1 MVMGR
6 ILRIAAPSLV
16 LIVALV
22 LVVTSFGAS
31 CNFTSLSGPTP
42 TPTPEQLGVVDEAW
56 NTILNDYVDKD
67 KVDLDTLSSSAIKA
81 MLESIHDPYAAYFD
95 AAEFKTIEEMNLQ
108 GTYGGIGAIV
118 TIKDGQLTVIAPI
131 AGTPAERAGIK
142 PQDRILEINGNS
154 TEGVSLEEAV
164 LKIQGEPGTQVTIRV
179 LHQGEEVPVTLVI
192 TREEINLPSVYQEI
206 GNATS
211 TPTTSPAPTVTP
223 MPNGIA
229 VITITYFSERTG
241 DETISA
247 LKDVLA
253 SGAKG
258 IVLDLRDN
266 PGGVLDSAVTVASQ
280 FLKDG
285 IVVYALD
292 SNGEK
297 ETWKVKPGGLAPD
310 VPLAV
315 LVNGNSASASEVVA
329 GALQDYGRAPLIGN
343 QTFGKGSINHFRQ
356 LSDGSAIYI
365 SIGRWYTPNGRQ
377 IEGNGLTPDIVV
389 ERTEQDIQQGKDP
402 QLDRAIE
409 YIKSKL

>member
-1 MVMGR
+1 MGK
-6 ILRIAAPSLV
+6 ILRIAAPLLV
-16 LIVALV
+16 LTVVLV
-22 LVVTSFGAS
+22 LLVTSLGAG
-31 CNFTSLSGPTP
+31 CSLSLLTGPTP
-42 TPTPEQLGVVDEAW
+42 TPKQLGVIDEAW

-67 KVDLDTLSSSAIKA
+67 KVDLDALSSSAIKA

-95 AAEFKTIEEMNLQ
+95 AAEFKTIEQMNVQ
-108 GTYGGIGAIV
+108 GIYGGIGAMV
-118 TIKDGQLTVIAPI
+118 TIKDGQLTVVAAI
-131 AGTPAERAGIK
+131 AGTPAEKAGIK
-142 PQDRILEINGNS
+142 PQDKILEIDGNS
-154 TEGVSLEEAV
+154 TEGMSLEEAV
-164 LKIQGEPGTQVTIRV
+164 LKIQGDPDTKVKLQV
-179 LHQGEEVPVTLVI
+179 LHQGEETPVELEI
-192 TREEINLPSVYQEI
+192 TREEIDLPSVYTKI

-211 TPTTSPAPTVTP
+211 TPATTPSLPVKPL
-223 MPNGIA
+223 PNGIA

-241 DETISA
+241 DDTVSA

-253 SGAKG
+253 RGAKG
-258 IVLDLRDN
+258 IVLDLRDD
-266 PGGVLDSAVTVASQ
+266 PGGILDSAVTVANQ

-285 IVVYALD
+285 IVLYELD
-292 SNGEK
+292 SNDK
-297 ETWKVKPGGLAPD
+297 KQTWDVKPGGLATD

-315 LVNGNSASASEVVA
+315 LVNENSASASEVVA

-389 ERTEQDIQQGKDP
+389 DRTEQDIQQGNDP

-409 YIKSKL
+409 YIESKL

>member
-1 MVMGR
+1 MGKM
-6 ILRIAAPSLV
+6 LRIAAPLLL
-16 LIVALV
+16 LIVAIV
-22 LVVTSFGAS
+22 LLVTSLGAS
-31 CNFTSLSGPTP
+31 CDFSSLSGSTP
-42 TPTPEQLGVVDEAW
+42 TPKQLGVVDEAW

-67 KVDLDTLSSSAIKA
+67 KVDLDALSSSAIKA

-95 AAEFKTIEEMNLQ
+95 AAEYKTIKQINLE
-108 GTYGGIGAIV
+108 GTYGGIGAVV
-118 TIKDGQLTVIAPI
+118 TIADGNLTVIAPI
-131 AGTPAERAGIK
+131 AGMPAEREGIK
-142 PQDRILEINGNS
+142 PQDKILEINGNS
-154 TEGVSLEEAV
+154 TQGMSLEEAV
-164 LKIQGEPGTQVTIRV
+164 LKIQGKTGTQVTLQV
-179 LHQGEEVPVTLVI
+179 LHQGEENPVTIVI
-192 TREEINLPSVYQEI
+192 TREEIDVSSVYPEI
-206 GNATS
+206 IQGNSTL
-211 TPTTSPAPTVTP
+211 TPTPAPTVTP
-223 MPNGIA
+223 LPNGIA

-241 DETISA
+241 DEIVSA
-247 LKDVLA
+247 LKNVLA

-266 PGGVLDSAVTVASQ
+266 PGGVLDSAVIVTSQ

-285 IVVYALD
+285 IVLYALD
-292 SNGEK
+292 SNGKK
-297 ETWKVKPGGLAPD
+297 ETWDVKPGGLATD
-310 VPLAV
+310 LPLAV

-329 GALQDYGRAPLIGN
+329 GALQDYERAPLIGN

>member
-1 MVMGR
+1 MGKMFR
-6 ILRIAAPSLV
+6 VAAPLLLLTVVLV
-16 LIVALV
+16 LLV
-22 LVVTSFGAS
+22 ISLGAG
-31 CNFTSLSGPTP
+31 CSLSLLTAPTP
-42 TPTPEQLGVVDEAW
+42 TPKQLGVVDEAW

-67 KVDLDTLSSSAIKA
+67 KVDLDALSSSAIKA

-95 AAEFKTIEEMNLQ
+95 AAEFKTIEQMNVE

-118 TIKDGQLTVIAPI
+118 TIRNEQLTVIAPI
-131 AGTPAERAGIK
+131 AGTPAEKAGIK
-142 PQDRILEINGNS
+142 PGDKILTIDGNS
-154 TEGVSLEEAV
+154 TQGMSLEEAV
-164 LKIQGEPGTQVTIRV
+164 LKVQGNPGTKVTLEV
-179 LHQGEEVPVTLVI
+179 VHQGEETPITLVI
-192 TREEINLPSVYQEI
+192 TREEINLPSVYPEI

-211 TPTTSPAPTVTP
+211 TSPTTPAPTVTP
-223 MPNGIA
+223 LPSGIA

-241 DETISA
+241 DEITSA

-266 PGGVLDSAVTVASQ
+266 PGGILDSAVAVASQ
-280 FLKDG
+280 FLKQG
-285 IVVYALD
+285 IVLYALD
-292 SNGEK
+292 SSEKK
-297 ETWKVKPGGLAPD
+297 ETWNVKPGGLATD
-310 VPLAV
+310 LPLAV

-389 ERTEQDIQQGKDP
+389 NTTEQDIQQGKDP

-409 YIKSKL
+409 YIESKM

>member
-1 MVMGR
+1 MGKMF
-6 ILRIAAPSLV
+6 RIAAPLLLLTMV
-16 LIVALV
+16 LV
-22 LVVTSFGAS
+22 LVI
-31 CNFTSLSGPTP
+31 TSLGANCSLSSLTGPTP
-42 TPTPEQLGVVDEAW
+42 TPKQLGVVDEAW
-56 NTILNDYVDKD
+56 SVILNDYVDKD
-67 KVDLDTLSSSAIKA
+67 KVDLDALSSSAIKA

-95 AAEFKTIEEMNLQ
+95 AAEFKTIEQMNVQ
-108 GTYGGIGAIV
+108 GTYGGIGAMV

-131 AGTPAERAGIK
+131 AGTPAEKAGIK
-142 PQDRILEINGNS
+142 PQDKILEIDGNS
-154 TEGVSLEEAV
+154 TAGMSLEEAV
-164 LKIQGEPGTQVTIRV
+164 LKVQGDPGTKVTLQV
-179 LHQGEEVPVTLVI
+179 LHQGEETPVELVI
-192 TREEINLPSVYQEI
+192 TREEINLPSVYPEI

-211 TPTTSPAPTVTP
+211 TPATTPSPPVKP
-223 MPNGIA
+223 LPNGIA

-241 DETISA
+241 DETVSA

-253 SGAKG
+253 RGAKG
-258 IVLDLRDN
+258 IVLDLRDD
-266 PGGVLDSAVTVASQ
+266 PGGILDSAVTVANQ

-285 IVVYALD
+285 IVLYELD
-292 SNGEK
+292 SNDEK
-297 ETWKVKPGGLAPD
+297 QTWDVKPGGLATD

-389 ERTEQDIQQGKDP
+389 NTTEEDIRQGKDP

-409 YIKSKL
+409 YIESKL

>member
-1 MVMGR
+1 MGKVF
-6 ILRIAAPSLV
+6 RIAAPL
-16 LIVALV
+16 LLLTIVLV
-22 LVVTSFGAS
+22 LVITSLGAS

-42 TPTPEQLGVVDEAW
+42 TPKQLGVVNEAW

-67 KVDLDTLSSSAIKA
+67 KVDLNALSSSAIKA
-81 MLESIHDPYAAYFD
+81 MLKSIHDPYAAYFD
-95 AAEFKTIEEMNLQ
+95 AAEYKVIEEMNLQ
-108 GTYGGIGAIV
+108 GTYGGIGAMV

-131 AGTPAERAGIK
+131 AGTPAEKAGIRPGDK
-142 PQDRILEINGNS
+142 ILTIDGNS
-154 TEGVSLEEAV
+154 TQGMSLEEAV
-164 LKIQGEPGTQVTIRV
+164 LKIQGGPGTQVTIQV
-179 LHQGEEVPVTLVI
+179 LHQGEGTPITLVI
-192 TREEINLPSVYQEI
+192 TREEINLPSVYPEI
-206 GNATS
+206 IQGNAT
-211 TPTTSPAPTVTP
+211 PTTTPSPTVTP
-223 MPNGIA
+223 LPNGIA

-241 DETISA
+241 EETVSA
-247 LKDVLA
+247 LKSMLA

-266 PGGVLDSAVTVASQ
+266 PGGILDSAVTVASQ

-285 IVVYALD
+285 IVLYALD
-292 SNGEK
+292 SSGKK
-297 ETWKVKPGGLAPD
+297 ETWDVKPGGLATD
-310 VPLAV
+310 LPLAV

-402 QLDRAIE
+402 QLDKAIE

>member
-1 MVMGR
+1 MGKM
-6 ILRIAAPSLV
+6 LRVAAPFLLLTVV
-16 LIVALV
+16 LA
-22 LVVTSFGAS
+22 LVVTSLGAS
-31 CNFTSLSGPTP
+31 CSLPLLTGSTP
-42 TPTPEQLGVVDEAW
+42 TSKQLGVVDEAW
-56 NTILNDYVDKD
+56 NTIINDYVDKD
-67 KVDLDTLSSSAIKA
+67 KVDLDALRSSAIKA
-81 MLESIHDPYAAYFD
+81 MLESIQDPYAAYFD
-95 AAEFKTIEEMNLQ
+95 AAEFKTIEQTNVQ
-108 GTYGGIGAIV
+108 GTYEGIGAMV

-131 AGTPAERAGIK
+131 AGTPAEKAGIK
-142 PQDRILEINGNS
+142 PQDKILEIDGNS
-154 TEGVSLEEAV
+154 TQGMSLEEAV
-164 LKIQGEPGTQVTIRV
+164 SKVQGDPGTKVTLQV
-179 LHQGEEVPVTLVI
+179 LHQGEETPVELVI
-192 TREEINLPSVYQEI
+192 TREEINLPSVYPEI

-211 TPTTSPAPTVTP
+211 NPSTTPSPPVTP
-223 MPNGIA
+223 LPSGIA

-241 DETISA
+241 DEITSA
-247 LKDVLA
+247 LRDVLA

-285 IVVYALD
+285 IVLYELD
-292 SNGEK
+292 SNDEK
-297 ETWKVKPGGLAPD
+297 QTWDVKPGGLATD

-389 ERTEQDIQQGKDP
+389 DRTEQDIQQGKDP

-409 YIKSKL
+409 YIESKL

>member
-1 MVMGR
+1 MGKM
-6 ILRIAAPSLV
+6 LRIAAPLLV
-16 LIVALV
+16 LIVVLV
-22 LVVTSFGAS
+22 LLVTSLGAG
-31 CNFTSLSGPTP
+31 CSLSLLTGPTP
-42 TPTPEQLGVVDEAW
+42 TPKQLGVVDEAW

-67 KVDLDTLSSSAIKA
+67 KVDLDALSSSAIKA

-95 AAEFKTIEEMNLQ
+95 AAEFKTIEQMSVQ
-108 GTYGGIGAIV
+108 GTYGGIGAMV

-131 AGTPAERAGIK
+131 AGTPAEKAGIK
-142 PQDRILEINGNS
+142 PQDKILEINGNS
-154 TEGVSLEEAV
+154 TQGMSLEEAV
-164 LKIQGEPGTQVTIRV
+164 LKIQGNPDTKVKLQV
-179 LHQGEEVPVTLVI
+179 LHQGEETPVELEI
-192 TREEINLPSVYQEI
+192 TREEIDLPSVYTEI

-211 TPTTSPAPTVTP
+211 TPATTPSLPVKPL
-223 MPNGIA
+223 PNGIA

-241 DETISA
+241 DDTVSA

-253 SGAKG
+253 RGAKG
-258 IVLDLRDN
+258 IVLDLRDD
-266 PGGVLDSAVTVASQ
+266 PGGILDSAVTVANQ

-285 IVVYALD
+285 IVLYELD
-292 SNGEK
+292 SNDK
-297 ETWKVKPGGLAPD
+297 KQTWDVKPGGLATD

-315 LVNGNSASASEVVA
+315 LVNENSASASEVVA

-389 ERTEQDIQQGKDP
+389 DRTEQDIQQGNDP

-409 YIKSKL
+409 YIESKL